1 MKYTVVWDSSAID
14 ELATMWAEA
23 PSFVR
28 GQITRAV
35 DDIEAAL
42 QRRPEDLGESRR
54 ENVRLVIALPI
65 AIVYEL
71 FPDDRQVRVL
81 AIQFVE

>member
-1 MKYTVVWDSSAID
+1 MKYTVVWDSSAVD
-14 ELATMWAEA
+14 ELATLWAEA

-42 QRRPEDLGESRR
+42 QRRPEAVGESRQG
-54 ENVRLVIALPI
+54 NVRLVIALPI
-65 AIVYEL
+65 TIVYEVL
-71 FPDDRQVRVL
+71 PEDRQVRVL